1 MEPKNSPESKP
12 SESHKSSS
20 SVAGHGHAYIPLV
33 KKQTRNNVKN
43 YLAAGLIL
51 LFIGGIGAMAYKNL
65 TPDKSQNIERVSEN
79 RSELVASILAITDDQ
94 HHEDRLDKE
103 KDLDDKT
110 HQHKILSIEEKQK
123 KQDRAKAA
131 IEEHIKSYEKDNTKA
146 ELGLYKGILTRCYID
161 GHDVHWIDENGLI
174 ISHVLLGTTID
185 PKAEVARGMINQSTD
200 NIIVIMHEKGYE
212 VYGANGDLIKVHK
225 D

>member
-1 MEPKNSPESKP
+1 MEPKNSPESQLNNN
-12 SESHKSSS
+12 HQSSS
-20 SVAGHGHAYIPLV
+20 SVAGHGQAYIPLD

-51 LFIGGIGAMAYKNL
+51 LFLGGIGAMAYKNL
-65 TPDKSQNIERVSEN
+65 TPDQSQNIEKVTEN
-79 RSELVASILAITDDQ
+79 KSELVASILAITDEQ
-94 HHEDRLDKE
+94 HHEDSLDKD

-110 HQHKILSIEEKQK
+110 HDHKILSFEEKQK
-123 KQDRAKAA
+123 KQARAKAA
-131 IEEHIKSYEKDNTKA
+131 IEDHIKSNEKDNTKA

-174 ISHVLLGTTID
+174 ISHVLLDSTID
-185 PKAEVARGMINQSTD
+185 PKAEVARSMINQSTE